1 MTEQLARPVT
11 GNGDA
16 DVVDFGGD
24 VYRVDAACTW
34 APAVAVRGDRI
45 VAVGLDGE
53 VPALAGARTTV
64 VELRGR
70 MLLPGFQDARV
81 HGSGGG
87 LERLQCDLTGCHRG
101 FLADLV
107 MLDRNLFSHRV
118 GEVALAE
125 AEMTMVAGQIMYNR
139 PGEPDSHHL
148 DGSARPRPRGE

>member
-16 DVVDFGGD
+16 DVVDFRGD

-45 VAVGLDGE
+45 VAVGLDDE
-53 VPALAGARTTV
+53 VRAGARTRV

-70 MLLPGFQDARV
+70 MLLPGLQDARV
-81 HGSGGG
+81 HASGGG

-107 MLDRNLFSHRV
+107 MLDRNLFGHPV

>member
-45 VAVGLDGE
+45 VAVGLDDE
-53 VPALAGARTTV
+53 VRAGARTTV

-70 MLLPGFQDARV
+70 MLLPGLQDARV
-81 HGSGGG
+81 HASGGG

-107 MLDRNLFSHRV
+107 MLDRNLFSHPV

>member
-1 MTEQLARPVT
+1 MTEQLAWPVT

-45 VAVGLDGE
+45 AAVGLDDE
-53 VPALAGARTTV
+53 VRAGARTTV

-70 MLLPGFQDARV
+70 MLLPGLQDARV

-107 MLDRNLFSHRV
+107 MLDRNLFSHPV

-148 DGSARPRPRGE
+148 DRSTRPRPRGE

>member
-45 VAVGLDGE
+45 VAVGLDDE
-53 VPALAGARTTV
+53 VRAGARTTV

-70 MLLPGFQDARV
+70 MLLPGLQDARV
-81 HGSGGG
+81 HASGGG
-87 LERLQCDLTGCHRG
+87 LGRLQCDLTGCHRG

>member
-45 VAVGLDGE
+45 VVVGLDGE
-53 VPALAGARTTV
+53 VPALAGARTRV

>member
-45 VAVGLDGE
+45 VAVGLDDE
-53 VPALAGARTTV
+53 VRAGARTTV

-70 MLLPGFQDARV
+70 TLLPRFQDARV
-81 HGSGGG
+81 HASGGG
-87 LERLQCDLTGCHRG
+87 LGRLQCDLTGCHRG

-107 MLDRNLFSHRV
+107 MLDRNLFSHPV
-118 GEVALAE
+118 DEVAPAE
-125 AEMTMVAGQIMYNR
+125 VEMTMVDGRPGCER

-148 DGSARPRPRGE
+148 DRSTRPRPRGE

>member
-81 HGSGGG
+81 HGSGRG

-107 MLDRNLFSHRV
+107 MLDRNLFSHPV